1 MHVILMNKIE
11 VIHQQKNIFGNINC
25 SEYNGMYLLVTVF
38 VSAAVNT
45 LKQTE
50 NRELKQVHKISRSM
64 FESCLLPIN
73 FMPCFQFILG
83 GGGVFSLLC
92 ARSMF
97 NQAILWLF
105 SRFAFGVHQHR
116 EQGAFNFLH

>member
-11 VIHQQKNIFGNINC
+11 VIHKQKNIFGNINC

-50 NRELKQVHKISRSM
+50 NRKLKQVHKISRSM
-64 FESCLLPIN
+64 FEI
-73 FMPCFQFILG
+73 
-83 GGGVFSLLC
+83 
-92 ARSMF
+92 
-97 NQAILWLF
+97 
-105 SRFAFGVHQHR
+105 SRFTCVDDGCL
-116 EQGAFNFLH
+116 NFLSDVLNTYTTV